1 MITHF
6 TSDQHYQHRNI
17 IAHAERPFEDL
28 DEMDRVLEERY
39 RAVVRDSDV
48 VLWVGDVSFGD
59 DLWTAALLKR
69 LPGRKWLVRG
79 NHDGTVTRCLR
90 LGFELVVDSMHLL
103 IAGHKVTVS
112 HFPPIGTSVD
122 ERYAARR
129 PPKPGPGD
137 FVLHGHTHE
146 RARRVGSRIHVGVD
160 AWDYAPVPI
169 GEVER
174 LVGAAE
180 RRVVSNDSV

>member
-6 TSDQHYQHRNI
+6 TSDMHYGHSNI
-17 IAHAERPFEDL
+17 IAHAERPFDDV

-48 VLWVGDVSFGD
+48 VLWVGDVSFAD
-59 DLWTAALLKR
+59 DVWTAALLKR

-79 NHDGTVTRCLR
+79 NHDGTIAHCLK
-90 LGFELVVDSMHLL
+90 LGYEFVVDSMHLM

-112 HFPPIGTSVD
+112 HYPPTGANADV
-122 ERYAARR
+122 RYAERR
-129 PPKPGPGD
+129 PPKPGPGE

-146 RARRVGSRIHVGVD
+146 RARRVGRRIHVGVD
-160 AWDYAPVPI
+160 AWDYAPVTMA
-169 GEVER
+169 EVEG
-174 LVGAAE
+174 LIAGEAT
-180 RRVVSNDSV
+180 